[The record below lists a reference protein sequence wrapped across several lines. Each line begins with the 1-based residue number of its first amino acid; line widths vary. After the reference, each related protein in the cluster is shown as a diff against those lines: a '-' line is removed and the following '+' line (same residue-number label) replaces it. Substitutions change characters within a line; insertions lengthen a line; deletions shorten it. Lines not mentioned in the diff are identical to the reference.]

1 MSDSLKIYADLIS
14 EPSRTVLGFCR
25 LSGVA
30 YEFVPVDLVK
40 GEYLSEEY
48 AAINPYQAVPAIA
61 HGSYKLN
68 ESGAIISYIAD
79 AFNVDNHWY
88 PKDIKIRG
96 RIQAFIHWHHQA
108 LRERKDEYLVPK
120 VVMPLIAGAAPPS
133 AEDEVKMAKSVDD
146 AMKDFDLLLADTGY
160 AARTAGPTVADIFA
174 YNEVAM
180 LQLLKIDVAQYPRV
194 KTWYD
199 EIGSNEVIQE
209 LCQPLV
215 GFAAT
220 L

>member
-133 AEDEVKMAKSVDD
+133 AEDEVKMAGKTSTCCWRILG
-146 AMKDFDLLLADTGY
+146 MLPGLLDLLLRIFS
-160 AARTAGPTVADIFA
+160 RT
-174 YNEVAM
+174 M
-180 LQLLKIDVAQYPRV
+180 RLLCCSY
-194 KTWYD
+194 
-199 EIGSNEVIQE
+199 
-209 LCQPLV
+209 
-215 GFAAT
+215 
-220 L
+220 